1 MTTAVSDLEQQFE
14 SLPSGAQHN
23 IRTLLRLLD
32 VYVPDGSD
40 YAIAMNHLRAMVAVV
55 AGAQAQRDME
65 LERRTK
71 LEIAIRTADVRNP
84 YVKRLIDAVASDVI
98 QTAKERVADDV
109 FGVLMEMNVT
119 DGDACLLAE
128 LFSSDF
134 ADLEAM
140 PERYADIFRRVA
152 DVLTE

>member
-1 MTTAVSDLEQQFE
+1 MTAAVSDLEQQFE

-23 IRTLLRLLD
+23 IRTLLRVLD
-32 VYVPDGSD
+32 AYVPDGHD
-40 YAIAMNHLRAMVAVV
+40 HQIAMNHIRAMVAVV
-55 AGAQAQRDME
+55 AGAQAQRDAE

-84 YVKRLIDAVASDVI
+84 QVQRLIEAVATEVI
-98 QTAKERVADDV
+98 QTAKERAVDDL
-109 FGVLMEMNVT
+109 FGVLMELNVN

-134 ADLEAM
+134 ADLEVM
-140 PERYADIFRRVA
+140 PERYADVFRRVA
-152 DVLTE
+152 DVLA